1 MELKKYRLNIFK
13 DEYKR
18 KCLLQ
23 KRKKNTN
30 KKPENQNMFE
40 IVCYVSLSHIDIVLF
55 LRTIKFYFV

>member
-1 MELKKYRLNIFK
+1 MHGIKKYRLNIFK

-23 KRKKNTN
+23 EKKNTN
-30 KKPENQNMFE
+30 KKPENQNMFK